1 MIIRSMVDHVDVER
15 SETGTRVTVRHAV
28 RRRVSI
34 GSSQDGPAVV
44 AAGTRVDEDFRTVL
58 HRSEHPVLAVRGPV
72 DQSSADRLR
81 VEILSASR
89 GGALPL
95 TVDLTGVT
103 HLASVGVRLLHQLVR
118 SDSTGL
124 RMRAA
129 MGTPADQIL
138 TLTGL
143 EHIDKR

>member
-1 MIIRSMVDHVDVER
+1 MLELL
-15 SETGTRVTVRHAV
+15 RHAAD
-28 RRRVSI
+28 RMIHADHAGGR
-34 GSSQDGPAVV
+34 DCGP
-44 AAGTRVDEDFRTVL
+44 
-58 HRSEHPVLAVRGPV
+58 
-72 DQSSADRLR
+72 QSSADRLR

-118 SDSTGL
+118 SASADL
-124 RMRAA
+124 RMLAA
-129 MGTPADQIL
+129 VGTPADQIL